1 MASRW
6 WRSTLHWKHIA
17 RKGRTQKRKGWG
29 RGWWGR
35 GKGRGRGEEGE
46 RKGKRKVVVAGGGEE
61 AEEGCQ
67 RAKTDA
73 GGQWRRVGVVV
84 RGK

>member
-1 MASRW
+1 M
-6 WRSTLHWKHIA
+6 
-17 RKGRTQKRKGWG
+17 
-29 RGWWGR
+29 
-35 GKGRGRGEEGE
+35 GEEGE
-46 RKGKRKVVVAGGGEE
+46 RKRKRKMGVGGGEE

-67 RAKTDA
+67 RAKPDA